1 VKQFPPLHCLLA
13 FESLARLKNGIQAAE
28 ELCITPSAVSHRIKQ
43 LESIL
48 GASLFI
54 DNQYTLTPEGENCL
68 NLVKQALTTLA
79 KLPHAAQPDKGSRKK
94 LRIAVTPTF
103 ARQLLMPKLPLFRL
117 AYPDIELVLQVA
129 VPLAVPLA
137 AAPFSPNKASQ
148 ADLEIRFGSG
158 LYTDVQSTCLL
169 RDQVTPACS
178 PALATEL
185 GPFNNFKDIAVIQR
199 SPLIR
204 SSLEPWSTWFQAYGI
219 GLSEP
224 SDGDQYNDVGMV
236 LEAAAAGYGVA
247 LLRLKLGQA
256 WLESGKLVRISS
268 DSVEPSNQHYL
279 CWQTGA
285 LERWEC
291 SAFFDWVIGTFN

>member
-1 VKQFPPLHCLLA
+1 VKQHPPLHCLLA

-48 GASLFI
+48 GTSLFI

-68 NLVKQALTTLA
+68 HLVKQALTTLA
-79 KLPHAAQPDKGSRKK
+79 KLPQAAQPDKGSRKK

-117 AYPDIELVLQVA
+117 AYPDIALVLQVA
-129 VPLAVPLA
+129 VPL
-137 AAPFSPNKASQ
+137 SQTKSSQ

-158 LYTDVQSTCLL
+158 SFTDVQSTCLL

-178 PALATEL
+178 PTLATEL
-185 GPFNNFKDIAVIQR
+185 GPFNNFRDAAVIQR

-224 SDGDQYNDVGMV
+224 SGGDQYNDVGMV

-291 SAFFDWVIGTFN
+291 SAFFDWVTSTFN